1 MERGASAQ
9 NVFWLGL
16 MVVAGIFAVLYL
28 KSSVFPGPVDPAVL
42 KYFSP
47 QLVKNGRAYSQV
59 PRILYIMGF
68 LFQAGFLVWFVFGGR
83 ARRWEDWLMARTGHN
98 YWGSVFLFFLTVWL
112 ILTLL
117 NLPFTFYNSYIWQHR
132 WGFSTESLPA
142 WWSDYFKSTALDF
155 LLSAAAVFI
164 VFWVLNRW
172 TRTWWLLGAILFGLW
187 LIVQDVLWPVVVAP
201 LFNHFRPVENP
212 AITSM
217 VHDLSLKSG
226 VPVKDVLVMDASRR
240 TTKVNAYFTG
250 MGKTK
255 RIVLYDTLLKF
266 PLDEIRAVV
275 AHEMGHW
282 QKRHVLI
289 GTLLGILGGF
299 IAWRLLAFAL
309 HPWYSGAGRAAPQVW
324 AVIQLFF
331 LLALFVTNPVQN
343 AISREMERQAD
354 QVSLQLT
361 QDPQAEV
368 RLQIDLAKQ
377 NLTDFSPP
385 PFIVWFSYSHPTPLQ
400 RIEAMQGAQK

>member
-16 MVVAGIFAVLYL
+16 MVIAGIFAVLYL
-28 KSSVFPGPVDPAVL
+28 RSSVFPGPIDPAVL

-59 PRILYIMGF
+59 PRILYIVGF
-68 LFQAGFLVWFVFGGR
+68 LLQAGFLVWFVFGGC
-83 ARRWEDWLMARTGHN
+83 ARRWQDWLMARTGQN

-112 ILTLL
+112 VLTLL
-117 NLPFTFYNSYIWQHR
+117 NLPLTFYNSYVWQHR

-155 LLSAAAVFI
+155 LLSAAAVLI

-172 TRTWWLLGAILFGLW
+172 PRTWWLFGAILFGLW

-201 LFNHFRPVENP
+201 LFNHFRPVDNP
-212 AITSM
+212 AITGM

-250 MGKTK
+250 LGKTK

-289 GTLLGILGGF
+289 GTVLGILGGF

-309 HPWYSGAGRAAPQVW
+309 HPWYTGAGRAAPQVW

-385 PFIVWFSYSHPTPLQ
+385 PFIVWFGYSHPTPLQ
-400 RIEAMQGAQK
+400 RIKAMQGAGK